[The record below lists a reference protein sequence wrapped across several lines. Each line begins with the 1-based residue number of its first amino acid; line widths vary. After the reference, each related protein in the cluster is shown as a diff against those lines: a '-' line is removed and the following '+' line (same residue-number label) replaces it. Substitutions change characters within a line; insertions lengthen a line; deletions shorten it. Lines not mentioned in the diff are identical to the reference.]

1 MRTVS
6 KTLLII
12 VSLAFPC
19 RGAEEIVGCI
29 KTAAG
34 GAMVVRA
41 GQNIPATEGMHLLAN
56 DVLRTSADGHLGAIL
71 QDGTGLGL
79 GPNTELMVDSF
90 LYQPA
95 EGKLALVLRLVH
107 GVIAYFS
114 GRIAKLAPG
123 SVTVQTPVGV
133 IGLRGTHMA
142 VSLGAAQ

>member
-1 MRTVS
+1 MWNVS

-12 VSLAFPC
+12 VSLAITGL
-19 RGAEEIVGCI
+19 RAEEIVGCI
-29 KTAAG
+29 KTATG
-34 GAMVVRA
+34 GAVIVRA
-41 GQNIPATEGMHLLAN
+41 GQDLPATEGMHLLPN
-56 DVLRTSADGHLGAIL
+56 DVLRTSADGRLGAIL
-71 QDGTGLGL
+71 QDGTGVGL
-79 GPNTELMVDSF
+79 GPNTELKVDSF

-95 EGKLALVLRLVH
+95 QGKLALVLRLFR

-123 SVTVQTPVGV
+123 AVTVETPVGV